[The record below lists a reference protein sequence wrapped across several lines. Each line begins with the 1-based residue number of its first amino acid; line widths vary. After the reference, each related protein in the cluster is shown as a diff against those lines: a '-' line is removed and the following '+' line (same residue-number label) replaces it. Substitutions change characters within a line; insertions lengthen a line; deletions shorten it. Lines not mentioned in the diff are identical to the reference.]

1 MMDGRL
7 PAHVEVGAMLRKAQ
21 GEGGFA
27 TVIQRG
33 ERDAGVILL
42 LTLERGENARLWERM
57 PQLDGTRVFTCTKVQ
72 DNDNKQE
79 FEEYLTRRQRQDP
92 DSWLVELDIA
102 DAEHFIASL
111 TA

>member
-1 MMDGRL
+1 M
-7 PAHVEVGAMLRKAQ
+7 
-21 GEGGFA
+21 
-27 TVIQRG
+27 
-33 ERDAGVILL
+33 ILL

-72 DNDNKQE
+72 DNDNKQK

-102 DAEHFIASL
+102 DAERFIASL

>member
-102 DAEHFIASL
+102 DAERFIASL

>member
-33 ERDAGVILL
+33 DRDAGVILL

-57 PQLDGTRVFTCTKVQ
+57 PQLDGTRVFTCTKLQ
-72 DNDNKQE
+72 DNDNKHE

-102 DAEHFIASL
+102 DAERFIASL

>member
-72 DNDNKQE
+72 DNDNKQK

-102 DAEHFIASL
+102 DAERFIASL

>member
-7 PAHVEVGAMLRKAQ
+7 PAHVEVGAMLRKVQ

-102 DAEHFIASL
+102 DAERFIASL

>member
-1 MMDGRL
+1 MDTRL
-7 PAHVEVGAMLRKAQ
+7 PAHVEVGAMIRKAQ
-21 GEGGFA
+21 SEGGFA

-57 PQLDGTRVFTCTKVQ
+57 PQLDGTRVFTSTKIQ
-72 DNDNKQE
+72 DADNKHE
-79 FEEYLTRRQRQDP
+79 FEEYLARRQRQDP

-102 DAEHFIASL
+102 EAERFIASL
-111 TA
+111 GG

>member
-1 MMDGRL
+1 
-7 PAHVEVGAMLRKAQ
+7 MLRKAQ

-33 ERDAGVILL
+33 ERDAGMILL
-42 LTLERGENARLWERM
+42 MTMERGENARLWERM

-102 DAEHFIASL
+102 DAERFIASL

>member
-57 PQLDGTRVFTCTKVQ
+57 PQLDGTRIFTCAKAQ
-72 DNDNKQE
+72 DNDNKRE
-79 FEEYLTRRQRQDP
+79 FEEYLARRRRQDP

-102 DAEHFIASL
+102 DAERFIASL

>member
-57 PQLDGTRVFTCTKVQ
+57 PQLDGTRVFTCTKTQ

-79 FEEYLTRRQRQDP
+79 FEEYLSRRQRQDP

-102 DAEHFIASL
+102 DAERFIASL

>member
-57 PQLDGTRVFTCTKVQ
+57 PQLDGTRAFTCTKVQ
-72 DNDNKQE
+72 NNDNKQE
-79 FEEYLTRRQRQDP
+79 FEEYLARRQRQDP

-102 DAEHFIASL
+102 DAERFIASL

>member
-57 PQLDGTRVFTCTKVQ
+57 PQLDGTRVFTCTKTQ

-79 FEEYLTRRQRQDP
+79 FEEYLARRQRQDP

-102 DAEHFIASL
+102 DAERFIASL